1 MITKF
6 QIFEQSENYLF
17 ESNGNKRLFYHATKP
32 EYLPEILKHG
42 LTPNID
48 RKTNWGDELGKWS
61 KGKIF
66 VTDEL
71 SNAILYGKM
80 INYTSFSPILRVWV
94 DKNKLTFDEDSG
106 SDWYSKE
113 TINGDFE
120 IKIDDVWVKLTM
132 ELAEKIMDELN
143 YKISEG
149 LISTFSTKKT
159 VKILKRK
166 FPDYYISIL
175 PDGEIE
181 ISAGR
186 KEHVSDNIKDIF
198 MICNQLGWYISH
210 GNIDYSPYEFNKDE
224 FFEMSF
230 DDIVL
235 KPIFDSTRNIDI
247 KPSILYYITPV
258 KNVDKILKIGLTPK
272 PKVNLTD
279 ELELA
284 WGMKKELERTT
295 KQECEILKILAN
307 DLDIKLYS
315 DIDSRRFGYYTFE
328 NIPPKFI
335 SILPKED
342 YRKHWLV

>member
-6 QIFEQSENYLF
+6 QIFEQSEN
-17 ESNGNKRLFYHATKP
+17 KRIFYHATKP
-32 EYLPEILKHG
+32 EYLPEIVKFG

-48 RKTNWGDELGKWS
+48 RKTNWSDELGKWS

-66 VTDEL
+66 VTDAL
-71 SNAILYGKM
+71 SNAIMYSKM
-80 INYTSFSPILRVWV
+80 INYPSFSVILRIQI
-94 DKNKLTFDEDSG
+94 DSNKLIFDDESD
-106 SDWYSKE
+106 SDWYSKKP
-113 TINGDFE
+113 IIGDFQ
-120 IKIDDVWVKLTM
+120 IKIGNIWKKLTM
-132 ELAEKIMDELN
+132 ELAEKIA
-143 YKISEG
+143 YKEYKDIFIEEG

-175 PDGEIE
+175 PNGEIE

-198 MICNQLGWYISH
+198 IICNQLGWYISH
-210 GNIDYSPYEFNKDE
+210 GNIDYSPYKFNKKE

-235 KPIFDSTRNIDI
+235 KPIFDSIRNIDI

-272 PKVNLTD
+272 PKINLTD

-295 KQECEILKILAN
+295 NQECEILKILAN
-307 DLDIKLYS
+307 NLDIKLYS